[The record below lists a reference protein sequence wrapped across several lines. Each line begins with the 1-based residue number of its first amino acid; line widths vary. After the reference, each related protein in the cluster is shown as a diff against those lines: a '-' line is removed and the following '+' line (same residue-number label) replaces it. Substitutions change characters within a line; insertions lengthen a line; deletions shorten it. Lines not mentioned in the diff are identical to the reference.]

1 MQIMI
6 KQLSDASKY
15 VNKSKR
21 CQNILTQKITF
32 RNATKSKFVYSLL
45 IEVLQFCELKYND
58 IWYCVSHTDFHGCII
73 GSATQVNKEMV
84 SKSFQCCN
92 IV

>member
-1 MQIMI
+1 MYLSYLQWAADMQIMI
-6 KQLSDASKY
+6 KQLSDAPKY

-45 IEVLQFCELKYND
+45 IEVLQFCELKYNG
-58 IWYCVSHTDFHGCII
+58 ISYCVSHIVIFMD
-73 GSATQVNKEMV
+73 V
-84 SKSFQCCN
+84 SLVARLK
-92 IV
+92 